1 MPTKVIDKKD
11 MASFVES
18 ILSDSALVGP
28 VAKDGKFVFD
38 HIDDVSRLRLDY
50 NITLLP
56 PKKYFLPQEEPIL
69 HFQRDGEVS
78 SQLVVDAGPLVI
90 MGVHP
95 CDINANWL
103 LDLAF
108 SADNEDSHYL
118 EKRQKAIIIGL
129 DCNQPCDE
137 HSFCKSMGSIVVE
150 DGYDLFL
157 TDIDGAYLVEVG
169 SDAGLELLAKH
180 QGARDAAEEDL
191 WRFGAVQEAKRP
203 RFSYK
208 LDVPVA
214 DLPNLLAM
222 SYESPLWEEL
232 GEKCLGCGACTV
244 VCPTCYCFHITDR
257 LHLNLSDGQRVRVWD
272 SCQLPQFAV
281 VAGGEDFR
289 ESRADRQRHRFYRKG
304 KYLTEM
310 FGKAGCVGCGRCVRS
325 CLVDIDP
332 VDVFNTL
339 HRTCAPG
346 ATVQPQG
353 VD

>member
-1 MPTKVIDKKD
+1 MITMLPPAGLLAAI
-11 MASFVES
+11 
-18 ILSDSALVGP
+18 G
-28 VAKDGKFVFD
+28 VAE
-38 HIDDVSRLRLDY
+38 SRLDTVYAVLD
-50 NITLLP
+50 
-56 PKKYFLPQEEPIL
+56 KRRKVS
-69 HFQRDGEVS
+69 DEVFAEMLGDVIAEDDARRRVTELMQAKTVEQIS
-78 SQLVVDAGPLVI
+78 SV
-90 MGVHP
+90 
-95 CDINANWL
+95 
-103 LDLAF
+103 
-108 SADNEDSHYL
+108 
-118 EKRQKAIIIGL
+118 
-129 DCNQPCDE
+129 
-137 HSFCKSMGSIVVE
+137 
-150 DGYDLFL
+150 
-157 TDIDGAYLVEVG
+157 VEVG